1 MAWTNP
7 KTDFSPGNVLTAAQ
21 MNAIG
26 GDLDALTAARRLGFQ
41 SRATNYTANQTA
53 LASATDIFASDIT
66 FTAAGTVSYI
76 VEFYCARVETGGASA
91 GSATEVHLVDGT
103 GTDLGVMGIVVTP
116 AAAST
121 SMMMCARVRYT
132 PAAGS
137 RTINARAVY
146 VSAGNGTLH
155 AATYGTGTPFP
166 MTLAVYGPDVSS

>member
-41 SRATNYTANQTA
+41 SRATDYTANQSA
-53 LASATDIFASDIT
+53 LASAADIFGSDIT
-66 FTAAGTVSYI
+66 FTAAGSVSYI
-76 VEFYCARVETGGASA
+76 VEFYCARVATGGASA

-103 GTDLGVMGIVVTP
+103 GADLGVMGNVVTP

-121 SMMMCARVRYT
+121 SVMMCSRIRYT

-137 RTINARAVY
+137 RTINARAIFVT
-146 VSAGNGTLH
+146 AGNGVLY
-155 AATYGTGTPFP
+155 AASYGTGTPFP
-166 MTLAVYGPDVSS
+166 MTLAVYGPDVTS